1 MAVMDYVVPVTKIKQ
16 HLSFELKDF
25 YKTLKSWFKERGY
38 GIEETEYAES
48 AGHEGMHRTHFQW
61 KCSKKM
67 DSYSKLVIEIKFLAE
82 TRDAVLEDADKKKT
96 VQEGNVSLSIGG
108 YISKD
113 IEDEWALRVKTGFDR
128 FFRELYD
135 KFGKGQKFEEYEGKL
150 KKDID
155 AITYDMKTYLKMNRY
170 D

>member
-1 MAVMDYVVPVTKIKQ
+1 MPVMDYVVPVTKIKQ
-16 HLSFELKDF
+16 SLSFEIKDF
-25 YKTLKSWFKERGY
+25 YKMLKSLFKERGY

-48 AGHEGMHRTHFQW
+48 GHEEGHKTHFLW
-61 KCSKKM
+61 KCEKKM
-67 DSYSKLVIEIKFLAE
+67 DSYSKLMIEIKFLAE
-82 TRDAVLEDADKKKT
+82 TRDAVLEDEDKKKT

-113 IEDEWALRVKTGFDR
+113 IEDEWALKVKTGIDR

-135 KFGKGQKFEEYEGKL
+135 KFGKGQKFEEYESKL
-150 KKDID
+150 KKDIE
-155 AITYDMKTYLKMNRY
+155 AITYDIKTYLKMNRF